1 MRAAA
6 NTISSVFHPLFVPIY
21 GLILLLYIPSTPE
34 SFLIQDS
41 MYHSPESIKQIIL
54 FLFGIFGVIAPG
66 VSLLLF
72 KYNKTISSLSLDI
85 QHERKVPIFMMAI
98 YMGILFFFLAFQV
111 PDYAVPNITR
121 GISLGATIG
130 IFVAGVL
137 NRFAKLSLH
146 MLGMGMLTGALFMY
160 YMEQYDFPPFI
171 LPSVF
176 LLSGIVATARLSLN
190 AHSYFEL
197 ILGYLLG
204 LISLVGS
211 IYLYNFVFL

>member
-6 NTISSVFHPLFVPIY
+6 NVVSSIFHPLFVPIY
-21 GLILLLYIPSTPE
+21 GLVLLMYLPSTPE

-98 YMGILFFFLAFQV
+98 YMGILFFFLTFQV

-121 GISLGATIG
+121 GISLGATLG
-130 IFVAGVL
+130 IIIAGVL
-137 NRFAKLSLH
+137 NRYTKISLH
-146 MLGMGMLTGALFMY
+146 LLGMGMLTGAVFMY
-160 YMEQYDFPPFI
+160 YTEQYDFPTFV
-171 LPSVF
+171 LPSIFV
-176 LLSGIVATARLSLN
+176 LSGAVATARLYLN

-197 ILGYLLG
+197 ILGYLIG

-211 IYLYNFVFL
+211 IFLFNFVFR